1 MAGTTPRRFR
11 EVVSFDARILTGIG
25 VLNAVTEAGSFAG
38 AAEALDMTPSGVSR
52 AVARLETRLGVRLFD
67 RNPRSVALT
76 EEGRQFHAQVLPL
89 LTSLEEAAT
98 QVAGAST
105 TIGGRLRIN
114 VDPWFS
120 RMVLAPRLRQF
131 LGRYPSLSV
140 EVGVSNYREEMMTGV
155 DVAVR
160 FGPTE
165 PSSLIARKLVE
176 TRVLTCAAPAY
187 LKQHGEPLMPQ
198 DLIQHET
205 VLFRDPQ
212 TGRPFPWEFHRKGK
226 VVDVQVRGRMVT
238 DDPSTAI
245 AACVSG
251 YGVFQSLELGLSPW
265 LRTGKLVPILSDWS
279 DERYPL
285 YAYYASRHL
294 PPAKIRAF
302 LDFVQEIIVEDAPRS
317 GAHGN
322 RSGSRST
329 ATSSE

>member
-1 MAGTTPRRFR
+1 M
-11 EVVSFDARILTGIG
+11 SFDARILTGIG

-120 RMVLAPRLRQF
+120 RMVLAPRLREF

-140 EVGVSNYREEMMTGV
+140 ELGVSNYREEMMTGV

-176 TRVLTCAAPAY
+176 NAGT
-187 LKQHGEPLMPQ
+187 
-198 DLIQHET
+198 DLC
-205 VLFRDPQ
+205 
-212 TGRPFPWEFHRKGK
+212 
-226 VVDVQVRGRMVT
+226 
-238 DDPSTAI
+238 S
-245 AACVSG
+245 S
-251 YGVFQSLELGLSPW
+251 GVFEAAW
-265 LRTGKLVPILSDWS
+265 
-279 DERYPL
+279 
-285 YAYYASRHL
+285 
-294 PPAKIRAF
+294 
-302 LDFVQEIIVEDAPRS
+302 
-317 GAHGN
+317 
-322 RSGSRST
+322 
-329 ATSSE
+329 

>member
-1 MAGTTPRRFR
+1 M
-11 EVVSFDARILTGIG
+11 SFDERILTGIG

-120 RMVLAPRLRQF
+120 RMVLAPRLREF
-131 LGRYPSLSV
+131 LSRYPSLSV
-140 EVGVSNYREEMMTGV
+140 ELGVSNYREEMMTGV

-251 YGVFQSLELGLSPW
+251 YGVFQSLELGLSP
-265 LRTGKLVPILSDWS
+265 
-279 DERYPL
+279 
-285 YAYYASRHL
+285 
-294 PPAKIRAF
+294 
-302 LDFVQEIIVEDAPRS
+302 
-317 GAHGN
+317 
-322 RSGSRST
+322 
-329 ATSSE
+329 

>member
-1 MAGTTPRRFR
+1 M
-11 EVVSFDARILTGIG
+11 SFDPRVLSGIG
-25 VLNAVTEAGSFAG
+25 VLTAVTEAGSFAG

-76 EEGRQFHAQVLPL
+76 EEGRRFHAQVLPL
-89 LTSLEEAAT
+89 LTSIEEAAT
-98 QVAGAST
+98 EVAGAT
-105 TIGGRLRIN
+105 TAVRGRLRIN

-120 RMVLAPRLRQF
+120 RMLLAPHLPRF
-131 LGRYPSLSV
+131 LSLHPLLSL
-140 EVGVSNYREEMMTGV
+140 EISVSNHREEMMTGV

-160 FGPTE
+160 FGP
-165 PSSLIARKLVE
+165 PQLSSLVGRRLLD

-187 LKQHGEPLMPQ
+187 LKQHGEPMAPH
-198 DLIQHET
+198 DLVNHEI

-226 VVDVQVRGRMVT
+226 VLDVPVRGRMLV
-238 DDPSTAI
+238 DDPSTAV

-251 YGVFQSLELGLSPW
+251 FGVFQSLELGLGPY
-265 LRTGKLVPILSDWS
+265 LRSGKLVQILAGWS
-279 DERYPL
+279 EERWPL

-302 LDFVQEIIVEDAPRS
+302 LDFVQEIITEDADRVSAADHRPVRPGRNS
-317 GAHGN
+317 KPPA
-322 RSGSRST
+322 S
-329 ATSSE
+329 